1 MVQLTFSS
9 ALQRHVPCPPLAVQA
24 ATVRDALEQAFAR
37 EPRLRG
43 YLLDDQGALRRHMTV
58 FVDGSAVRDRR
69 GLSDP
74 LAGDAEVAVI
84 QALSGG

>member
-24 ATVRDALEQAFAR
+24 ATVREALERAFER

-43 YLLDDQGALRRHMTV
+43 YLLDDQGALRRHMAV
-58 FVDGSAVRDRR
+58 FVDGTVVRDRR
-69 GLSDP
+69 ALSDP
-74 LAGDAEVAVI
+74 LKADAEVAVI